1 MKKVYRTD
9 KLTLFSYALLVFAYM
24 WFFFLLVERTGGF
37 SGKSIILVVLI
48 LPILA
53 YFFFLLRK
61 KIVVSDDGLE
71 IVGITGKKF
80 FKWNEIREISVSQGR
95 KYFLFITGEGD
106 KFAIIDDSVSGFT
119 EIAKEITKR
128 APQGAMKEEVITAI
142 SSYKKSIS
150 SVLLILIAS
159 AVLIFL
165 LIKSQ
170 GLIK

>member
-37 SGKSIILVVLI
+37 SGKSAILMVLV
-48 LPILA
+48 LPILL
-53 YFFFLLRK
+53 YFFFLIRK
-61 KIVVSDDGLE
+61 KVVVSDEGLE
-71 IVGITGKKF
+71 VVGFTGRKV
-80 FKWNEIREISVSQGR
+80 FKWDEIKEITVSQGR
-95 KYFLFITGEGD
+95 KYFLFISGED
-106 KFAIIDDSVSGFT
+106 NKFAVIDDSVSNFT
-119 EIAKEITKR
+119 ELANEIGKKVPKEALSKDFFD
-128 APQGAMKEEVITAI
+128 VIG
-142 SSYKKSIS
+142 SYKRSTS